1 MGKIGRNAPCPC
13 GSGKKYKKCC
23 LGKESPARAL
33 SDHAEPAPV
42 HVTSPAHPHPAPFP
56 GMSAYVIAKL
66 FEGSEQF
73 ARMKRLEPEK
83 ARLFWTPRKVAMLST
98 EDILARLR
106 ALGVDASSESYLGL
120 AEGQTSA
127 WTISDRWRADITKAL
142 TRHAQDFL
150 GLAACELWKR
160 YCPERPS
167 IEMLDDRMQE
177 GYRLASEG
185 QCTKACESWWEVWQ
199 TIRSRLRPEMDTTR
213 GAAAVFD
220 GTQCLF
226 NWVQDFEL
234 ELLNAALEERRYAKI
249 GIQLCKEVLA
259 YFPGED
265 ELFRTN
271 FRANLGEF
279 YFRAGEN
286 AEGEHVLLEL
296 IRDHPDRA
304 AGYVRLADV
313 FGYGPTPNS
322 EPIDRERAL
331 GLLEQALARP
341 VTDAADYDLEMRLAE
356 LRGQAHEPQNGSFS
370 TSS

>member
-1 MGKIGRNAPCPC
+1 
-13 GSGKKYKKCC
+13 
-23 LGKESPARAL
+23 
-33 SDHAEPAPV
+33 
-42 HVTSPAHPHPAPFP
+42 
-56 GMSAYVIAKL
+56 MSAYVIAKL

-83 ARLFWTPRKVAMLST
+83 ARLFWTPRKVATLST

-106 ALGVDASSESYLGL
+106 ALGVDASPEAYLAL

-127 WTISDRWRADITKAL
+127 WTISDRWRAAITKAL

-185 QCTKACESWWEVWQ
+185 QCTKACESWWKVWQ
-199 TIRSRLRPEMDTTR
+199 TIRSRLRPEMNTTR

-234 ELLNAALEERRYAKI
+234 ELLNAALEERRYARI

-259 YFPGED
+259 HFHGED

-271 FRANLGEF
+271 FRANLDEF
-279 YFRAGEN
+279 HFRANLDEFHFRAGEN

-296 IRDHPDRA
+296 IRDHPDSA
-304 AGYVRLADV
+304 TGYVRLADY
-313 FGYGPTPNS
+313 FSYGPTPDS

-331 GLLEQALARP
+331 ELLEQALARP

-356 LRGQAHEPQNGSFS
+356 LREQTHEPQNGSTS